1 MAKRFLAESE
11 SLHLEK
17 NCEAFT
23 VEGKMS
29 VEGRMSKVF
38 FIYLALLHP
47 TEPSQY

>member
-11 SLHLEK
+11 SLHFEK

-38 FIYLALLHP
+38 FYILSLATP
-47 TEPSQY
+47 Y

>member
-11 SLHLEK
+11 SLHFEK

-47 TEPSQY
+47 TEPFQY